1 MQQLFSTVWGALGK
15 RILLF
20 GLMGLLSVSGLFIFA
35 NQPALAGQPLQVQQ
49 KIISQAGGKSI
60 NRAYTQT
67 EGLGLPDAP
76 PQESYDAIT
85 EEISS
90 DPKQGLEEIYEEDLK
105 VYEEET
111 SNDNGLLDGAKDL
124 INKVTNKE

>member
-49 KIISQAGGKSI
+49 TIISQAGGKSV
-60 NRAYTQT
+60 NRAYTQN

-76 PQESYDAIT
+76 PQAVLRCNNR
-85 EEISS
+85 
-90 DPKQGLEEIYEEDLK
+90 G
-105 VYEEET
+105 
-111 SNDNGLLDGAKDL
+111 N
-124 INKVTNKE
+124 

>member
-1 MQQLFSTVWGALGK
+1 MHLRKQ
-15 RILLF
+15 
-20 GLMGLLSVSGLFIFA
+20 
-35 NQPALAGQPLQVQQ
+35 
-49 KIISQAGGKSI
+49 
-60 NRAYTQT
+60 
-67 EGLGLPDAP
+67 
-76 PQESYDAIT
+76 SYDAIT

>member
-15 RILLF
+15 RILVF

-49 KIISQAGGKSI
+49 HIISQAGSKSV

-76 PQESYDAIT
+76 PQESYDEVT
-85 EEISS
+85 EEVSS
-90 DPKQGLEEIYEEDLK
+90 NPKQGLEEIYEEDLK
-105 VYEEET
+105 DYKKENAKDSGILE
-111 SNDNGLLDGAKDL
+111 GAKDL
-124 INKVTNKE
+124 VNKVTGKE

>member
-1 MQQLFSTVWGALGK
+1 MQRLFSNVWGALGK
-15 RILLF
+15 RILVF
-20 GLMGLLSVSGLFIFA
+20 GLMGLLSLSGLFIFA

-49 KIISQAGGKSI
+49 KIISQAGGKSV
-60 NRAYTQT
+60 NRAYTQN

-76 PQESYDAIT
+76 PQESYDEIT

-105 VYEEET
+105 VYEKET

>member
-1 MQQLFSTVWGALGK
+1 MQQLFSNVLGAFGK

-20 GLMGLLSVSGLFIFA
+20 ALMGLLSLSGLFIFA

-49 KIISQAGGKSI
+49 KIISQAGGKSV
-60 NRAYTQT
+60 NRAYTQN

-76 PQESYDAIT
+76 PQESYDEVT
-85 EEISS
+85 EEITK

-105 VYEEET
+105 VYEKET
-111 SNDNGLLDGAKDL
+111 TKDNGLLEGAKGL
-124 INKVTNKE
+124 IDKVTNKE

>member
-1 MQQLFSTVWGALGK
+1 MQQLFSTVWGILGK

-20 GLMGLLSVSGLFIFA
+20 GFMGLLSLSGLLIFA

-49 KIISQAGGKSI
+49 KIISQVGGKSI
-60 NRAYTQT
+60 NRAYTQN

-76 PQESYDAIT
+76 PPESYDEVT

-105 VYEEET
+105 VYEKE
-111 SNDNGLLDGAKDL
+111 NVKDNGLLEGAKDL
-124 INKVTNKE
+124 VNKVTNKE

>member
-20 GLMGLLSVSGLFIFA
+20 GLIGLLSVSGLFIFA

-60 NRAYTQT
+60 NRAYTQN

>member
-60 NRAYTQT
+60 NRAYTQN

>member
-60 NRAYTQT
+60 NRAYTQN

-105 VYEEET
+105 VYEKET

>member
-1 MQQLFSTVWGALGK
+1 MQQLFSTVWGILGK

-20 GLMGLLSVSGLFIFA
+20 GFMGLLSLSGLLIFA
-35 NQPALAGQPLQVQQ
+35 NQPALAGQPLPVQQ
-49 KIISQAGGKSI
+49 KIISQVGGKSI
-60 NRAYTQT
+60 NRAYTQN

-76 PQESYDAIT
+76 PPESYDEVT

-105 VYEEET
+105 VYEKE
-111 SNDNGLLDGAKDL
+111 NVKDNGLLEGAKDL
-124 INKVTNKE
+124 VNKVTNKE

>member
-1 MQQLFSTVWGALGK
+1 MQQLFSTVWGILGK

-20 GLMGLLSVSGLFIFA
+20 GFMGLLSLSGLLIFA
-35 NQPALAGQPLQVQQ
+35 NQPALAAQPLPVQQ
-49 KIISQAGGKSI
+49 KIISQVGGKSI
-60 NRAYTQT
+60 NRAYTQN

-76 PQESYDAIT
+76 PPESYDEVT

-105 VYEEET
+105 VYEKE
-111 SNDNGLLDGAKDL
+111 NVKDNGLLEGAKDL
-124 INKVTNKE
+124 VNKVTNKE

>member
-15 RILLF
+15 RIFLF

-60 NRAYTQT
+60 NRAYTQN

>member
-49 KIISQAGGKSI
+49 KIISQAGSKSV
-60 NRAYTQT
+60 NRAYTQN